1 MKDTAAL
8 RRRLRE
14 LGRRAGG
21 EFAFYVKDLGSG
33 AGLEIRADDA
43 FPSASVIKVPILLAV
58 LEKVRR
64 GEVSL
69 DDPVTLTAWHKT
81 GGSGV
86 FQHFREGTV
95 FTLEDACTAMIV
107 LSDNVATNL
116 VIDVATIDGVN
127 EHLEALGCARTRLHR
142 YIGKPEMAGWRGAEG
157 PSQAVP
163 AEIGRLLEGL
173 ARREL
178 LTPGLCAR
186 ALLFLRR
193 QQHRALIPRLLPEGT
208 VVAHKTGSLDGVRHD
223 VGLIWPPE
231 TGAGAE
237 AGKRDVM
244 ALPADALPAGQPV
257 VFVAMSKGVPDLRW
271 TVENWAEV
279 AIARAARAVYDAF
292 GAPPVIPSVSEG
304 SGRARTALA
313 TGVQRRD

>member
-1 MKDTAAL
+1 L
-8 RRRLRE
+8 Q
-14 LGRRAGG
+14 
-21 EFAFYVKDLGSG
+21 
-33 AGLEIRADDA
+33 IWADEP
-43 FPSASVIKVPILLAV
+43 FPSASVIKLPILLAA

-64 GEVSL
+64 GEASL
-69 DDPVTLTAWHKT
+69 DQPVTLTAWHKT

-127 EHLEALGCARTRLHR
+127 EYLATVGCERTRLHR

-163 AEIGRLLEGL
+163 GEIGRLLEGL

-178 LTPGLCAR
+178 LTPELCVR

-208 VVAHKTGSLDGVRHD
+208 AVAHKTGSLNGVRHD
-223 VGLIWPPE
+223 VGLIWLPE
-231 TGAGAE
+231 PRAGTE
-237 AGKRDVM
+237 EPKRDVM
-244 ALPADALPAGQPV
+244 ALPSEELPAEEPV
-257 VFVAMSKGVPDLRW
+257 VFVAMSKDVPDLRW
-271 TVENWAEV
+271 TVENRAEV
-279 AIARAARAVYDAF
+279 AIARAARAVYDAL
-292 GAPPVIPSVSEG
+292 V
-304 SGRARTALA
+304 
-313 TGVQRRD
+313 